1 MQKIVKRGL
10 ALLLCAVL
18 ALGAMS
24 LTPSQAQEAPAP
36 QGQSDYGPLTVYGKA
51 GETTFVPAGY
61 TYVYEEEDGSV
72 YTREAARDMY
82 ISQRVLTP
90 QEAEALAG
98 LEGGETRYL
107 TAEDGSVLQCQDFD
121 AQEAAQYSQAVR
133 EILGDAP
140 LDQGEEISLRSE
152 VYTQE
157 SWVKAMVIFEDAP
170 VASME
175 SMSVRLGQPLG
186 QAEQTAMARIAAQ
199 QAVQTQALEKK
210 LGYDLQVSDHFTLLT
225 NAISVTVQ
233 YGDLQKLNR
242 QPGVKAAFLMPAFSV
257 PESEAPVVQSASQFL
272 PNMHSA
278 GPAMGATGA
287 WDLGYQGEG
296 MSVAI
301 LDTGLSYENPSFIQE
316 PQDQSRVAYTK
327 EDIAAILEANE
338 LHAEALSEE
347 TSLDTVYYSGKVPF
361 GFNYAD
367 GLANFGT
374 DDDTGLGH
382 GTHVAGIVA
391 GNLPEEVQ
399 EQLHMETLGIAPEAQ
414 LIIMKVFDMDGM
426 CYFDYLIAAM
436 EDAIVL
442 GVDCANLSLGS
453 ACGPH
458 YYEGMTEVYDAAREA
473 GIHVVVAAGN
483 DASTGYR
490 SLWGEGLVE
499 SSSVS
504 TGTLGMPG
512 TFDSV
517 LTVASMENPEEISI
531 DAIRGLST
539 VSWYNRAQGFRQFFA
554 YQEAESVP
562 EGMGFKERL
571 VGQFL
576 TYTARWEDAAGKLMF
591 VPFEGGNA
599 DSIMAQAVKAQA
611 AAVVIYDPTPTQE
624 ELLENKYVDFSLT
637 RFEVPMAAT
646 SKSEYDFIWSNLPDK
661 GLLRIDSIWNPS
673 QFAGQISSFSSWGPT
688 DGLTLKPE
696 ITGIGGNV
704 FSAYVGNDYAVA
716 SGTSMASPAVAAS
729 AALVRQYLRE
739 SGVAEEQLPHMVN
752 CLLMSTATPVRDE
765 EHDTLYF
772 VRRQGAGLANA
783 ALAMA
788 SGAYIQVAG
797 TDKAKFELGDDP
809 DRTGSYTMDFQV
821 VNFSDAD
828 KTYRLDTTVLGQTA
842 QGGQFKHGKVTYL
855 VSDYARE
862 LDAAVTSSAANGT
875 ITVPANSTAKV
886 SVTVIL
892 SDADKAYMD
901 ERFPYGSYV
910 EGFVQLL
917 SEDNVTLSVPFLAF
931 YGDFGEGPVLEEG
944 TYETL
949 MGSTESTYITADQF
963 HNSLLGSRPVY
974 DRTLG
979 LSTSATFYLGDT
991 YLADFF
997 CVPSEDWFAG
1007 SHDLPFYPE
1016 MAGISPN
1023 GDGSLDSFHMGL
1035 GLKRNAENIHYTV
1048 KDRASG
1054 KILWEQDTGFVPKTY
1069 YSENAGTVLYAGIS
1083 SAEALSY
1090 EWLFASTRDEEGN
1103 IIYDRNHCLLEEDT
1117 WIDIRAEVTPEYQT
1131 GSPNAN
1137 DTIYFSLYID
1147 NSGPFGAEDV
1157 SFQIEKRNIGSLG
1170 TMKMYE
1176 YDISNSEKWFID
1188 YDYALTL
1195 SYDEEAGQ
1203 WRGNGMLAVT
1213 AGGPLPIHQDSS
1225 SFYNFGVGRNY
1236 IVGDK
1241 LVVIATDRAGNTS
1254 VAAFEQGEAMG
1265 NYVNLAAEKT
1275 ILDPGETL
1283 TIRNTA
1289 ENQYDMQIEWTNNN
1303 PEILEILESDGYS
1316 CTIRALAP
1324 GAASVSGG
1332 FGPYAKSLD
1341 ITVRDPER
1349 ERIAG
1354 QYPDIANHWARE
1366 EIITAIQE
1374 GLFRGTGANTFS
1386 PETALTQGQLVTVL
1400 HRLAGTPEATG
1411 SSFQD
1416 VVEGRYY
1423 TEAVAWAKETGLVKG
1438 VTPERF
1444 YPNSPVTREQFAA
1457 ILYRY
1462 AQLQG
1467 QDVSNQADLSAYLDA
1482 GKLSHYAQ
1490 SPMAWAVAEG
1500 LIRGVSETALC
1511 PKASATRA
1519 QAAVILVRY
1528 FTWEASQAA

>member
-157 SWVKAMVIFEDAP
+157 SWVKAMVIFEDAT

-186 QAEQTAMARIAAQ
+186 QAEQAAMARIAAQ

-414 LIIMKVFDMDGM
+414 LVIMKVFDMDGM

-517 LTVASMENPEEISI
+517 LTVASMENPQEVSFE
-531 DAIRGLST
+531 AIRGLST

-562 EGMGFKERL
+562 EGMGFQERL
-571 VGQFL
+571 AGQFL
-576 TYTARWEDAAGKLMF
+576 TYATRWEEAEGKLMF
-591 VPFEGGNA
+591 APFEGGNA
-599 DSIMAQAVKAQA
+599 DGIMAQAVQAKA
-611 AAVVIYDPTPTQE
+611 AAVVLYSPMVTE
-624 ELLENKYVDFSLT
+624 ELPAGMPVHFSLT

-646 SKSEYDFIWSNLPDK
+646 SRLQYDFIWSNLPDK
-661 GLLRIDSIWNPS
+661 DLLRVDTIWNPS

-788 SGAYIQVAG
+788 SGAYIQVEG
-797 TDKAKFELGDDP
+797 TDKAKLELGDDP

-862 LDAAVTSSAANGT
+862 LDAAVTSSAADGA

-886 SVTVIL
+886 SVTVTL

-917 SEDNVTLSVPFLAF
+917 SEDNVTLSAPFLAF
-931 YGDFGEGPVLEEG
+931 YGDFGEGPALEEG
-944 TYETL
+944 TYDTL
-949 MGSTESTYITADQF
+949 LGGVEYGYTTADQF
-963 HNSLLGSRPVY
+963 HNSLWGTRPVY
-974 DRTLG
+974 DSILG
-979 LSTSATFYLGDT
+979 LSKNTTFYLGDT
-991 YLADFF
+991 
-997 CVPSEDWFAG
+997 CVSDWVRVPAEDSIAHVTT
-1007 SHDLPFYPE
+1007 SFYPE
-1016 MAGISPN
+1016 MAGFSPN
-1023 GDGSLDSFHMGL
+1023 QDGSLDLFQLGL

-1048 KDRASG
+1048 TDRATG
-1054 KILWEQDTGFVPKTY
+1054 EVLWEQDTGFVSKTY
-1069 YSENAGTVLYAGIS
+1069 YSDNAGGVLYAGS
-1083 SAEALSY
+1083 SMDEALSY
-1090 EWLFASTRDEEGN
+1090 EWLFASTRNEEGY
-1103 IIYDRNHCLLEEDT
+1103 ISYDWDHCLLAENT
-1117 WIDIRAEVTPEYQT
+1117 WVDIQAEITPEYQR
-1131 GSPNAN
+1131 GGPNAN
-1137 DTIYFSLYID
+1137 NTVSFSLYID
-1147 NSGPFGAEDV
+1147 NSGPFQAEDISLYV
-1157 SFQIEKRNIGSLG
+1157 EERNTPFG
-1170 TMKMYE
+1170 TYKIYR
-1176 YDISNSEKWFID
+1176 YNIPCSEKWFPD
-1188 YDYALTL
+1188 YSISLDLRYNEST
-1195 SYDEEAGQ
+1195 GQ
-1203 WRGNGMLAVT
+1203 W
-1213 AGGPLPIHQDSS
+1213 GGSGYSAMYDGSPLPMYLDSAS
-1225 SFYNFGVGRNY
+1225 MSATFSHGTNR
-1236 IVGDK
+1236 IDDCDK
-1241 LVVIATDRAGNTS
+1241 VLDVAIDCAGNTS
-1254 VAAFEQGEAMG
+1254 VAVFEQGEAMG
-1265 NYVNLAAEKT
+1265 NYVNLSAEKT

-1386 PETALTQGQLVTVL
+1386 PETALTRGQLVTVL

-1444 YPNSPVTREQFAA
+1444 CPNSPVTREQFAA

-1511 PKASATRA
+1511 PKASSTRA

-1528 FTWEASQAA
+1528 LTWEASQTA

>member
-374 DDDTGLGH
+374 DDDTGLVH

-517 LTVASMENPEEISI
+517 LTVASMENPQEVSFE
-531 DAIRGLST
+531 AIRGLST

-562 EGMGFKERL
+562 EGMGFQERL
-571 VGQFL
+571 AGQFL
-576 TYTARWEDAAGKLMF
+576 TYATRWEDAEGKLMF
-591 VPFEGGNA
+591 APFEGGNA
-599 DSIMAQAVKAQA
+599 DGIMAQAVQAKA
-611 AAVVIYDPTPTQE
+611 AAVVLYSPTVTE
-624 ELLENKYVDFSLT
+624 ELPAGMPVHFSLT

-646 SKSEYDFIWSNLPDK
+646 SRLQYDFIWSNLPDK
-661 GLLRIDSIWNPS
+661 DLLRVDTIWNPS
-673 QFAGQISSFSSWGPT
+673 QFAGQMSSFSSWGPT

-788 SGAYIQVAG
+788 SGAYIQVEG
-797 TDKAKFELGDDP
+797 TDKAKLELGDDP

-862 LDAAVTSSAANGT
+862 LDAAVTSSAADGT

-886 SVTVIL
+886 SVTVTL

-944 TYETL
+944 TYDTL
-949 MGSTESTYITADQF
+949 LGGVEYGYTTADQF
-963 HNSLLGSRPVY
+963 HNSLWGTRPVY
-974 DRTLG
+974 DSILG
-979 LSTSATFYLGDT
+979 LSKNTTFYLGDT
-991 YLADFF
+991 
-997 CVPSEDWFAG
+997 CVSDWVRVPAEDSIAHVTT
-1007 SHDLPFYPE
+1007 SFYPE
-1016 MAGISPN
+1016 TAGFSPN
-1023 GDGSLDSFHMGL
+1023 QDGSLDLFQLGL

-1048 KDRASG
+1048 TDRATG
-1054 KILWEQDTGFVPKTY
+1054 EVLWEQDTGFVSKTY
-1069 YSENAGTVLYAGIS
+1069 YSDNAGGVLYAGS
-1083 SAEALSY
+1083 SMDEALSY
-1090 EWLFASTRDEEGN
+1090 EWLFASTRNEEGY
-1103 IIYDRNHCLLEEDT
+1103 ISYDWDHCLLAENT
-1117 WIDIRAEVTPEYQT
+1117 WVDIQAEITPEYQR
-1131 GSPNAN
+1131 GGPNAN
-1137 DTIYFSLYID
+1137 NTVSFSLYID
-1147 NSGPFGAEDV
+1147 NSGPFQAEDISLYV
-1157 SFQIEKRNIGSLG
+1157 EEMNTPFGTHKIYFYNIPC
-1170 TMKMYE
+1170 
-1176 YDISNSEKWFID
+1176 SEKWFPD
-1188 YDYALTL
+1188 YSISLDLRYNEST
-1195 SYDEEAGQ
+1195 GQ
-1203 WRGNGMLAVT
+1203 W
-1213 AGGPLPIHQDSS
+1213 GGSGYSAMYDGSPLPMYLDSAS
-1225 SFYNFGVGRNY
+1225 MSATFSHGTNR
-1236 IVGDK
+1236 IDDCDK
-1241 LVVIATDRAGNTS
+1241 VLDVAIDCAGNTS
-1254 VAAFEQGEAMG
+1254 VAVFEQGEAMG

-1386 PETALTQGQLVTVL
+1386 PETALTRGQLVTVL

-1444 YPNSPVTREQFAA
+1444 CPNSPVTREQFAA

-1511 PKASATRA
+1511 PKASSTRA

-1528 FTWEASQAA
+1528 LTWEASQTA

>member
-1 MQKIVKRGL
+1 MQKILKRTL
-10 ALLLCAVL
+10 ALFLCAVL
-18 ALGAMS
+18 ALGVMG
-24 LTPSQAQEAPAP
+24 LPQSQAQEAPAP
-36 QGQSDYGPLTVYGKA
+36 QSQNDYGPLTVYGKA

-61 TYVYEEEDGSV
+61 TYVYEEEDGSI
-72 YTREAARDMY
+72 YTREAVRDMY

-90 QEAEALAG
+90 QEAEALAN

-107 TAEDGSVLQCQDFD
+107 TAEDGSVIQCQDFD
-121 AQEAAQYSQAVR
+121 AKEAAQYSQAVR

-157 SWVKAMVIFEDAP
+157 SLVKAMVIFEDAP
-170 VASME
+170 VASMA

-186 QAEQTAMARIAAQ
+186 QAEQAAMARIARQ
-199 QAVQTQALEKK
+199 QTVQTQALEKK

-233 YGDLQKLNR
+233 YGDLQKLNQ

-272 PNMHSA
+272 PNMQSA

-301 LDTGLSYENPSFIQE
+301 IDTGLSYENPSFIQE
-316 PQDQSRVAYTK
+316 PQDQRRVAYTK
-327 EDIAAILEANE
+327 EDIAAILESND

-347 TSLDTVYYSGKVPF
+347 TSLDTVYYSGKIPF
-361 GFNYAD
+361 GFNYGD

-374 DDDTGLGH
+374 DDDTAMGH

-414 LIIMKVFDMDGM
+414 LVIMKVFDMDGM

-436 EDAIVL
+436 EDAIAL

-458 YYEGMTEVYDAAREA
+458 YYEGMTEVYDAARAA
-473 GIHVVVAAGN
+473 GINVVVAAGN

-490 SLWGEGLVE
+490 SLWGDGLVE

-517 LTVASMENPEEISI
+517 LTVASMENPQEVSF

-539 VSWYNRAQGFRQFFA
+539 VSWYNRAQGFRQFFV

-562 EGMGFKERL
+562 EGMGFQERL
-571 VGQFL
+571 AGQFL
-576 TYTARWEDAAGKLMF
+576 TYATRWEDAEGKLMF
-591 VPFEGGNA
+591 APFEGGNA
-599 DSIMAQAVKAQA
+599 DRIMAQAVQAKA
-611 AAVVIYDPTPTQE
+611 AAVILYSSTVTE
-624 ELLENKYVDFSLT
+624 ELPAGMPIHFSLT
-637 RFEVPMAAT
+637 HFEVPMAAT
-646 SKSEYDFIWSNLPDK
+646 SRLQYDFIWSNLPDQD
-661 GLLRIDSIWNPS
+661 LLRVDTIWNPS
-673 QFAGQISSFSSWGPT
+673 QSAGQMSSFSSWGPT

-704 FSAYVGNDYAVA
+704 LSAYIGNDYAIA

-739 SGVAEEQLPHMVN
+739 SGVAEAELPHMVN

-765 EHDTLYF
+765 EHNTLYF

-783 ALAMA
+783 ALATT
-788 SGAYIQVAG
+788 SGAYLQVEG
-797 TDKAKFELGDDP
+797 TDKSKFELGDDP

-821 VNFSDAD
+821 VNFSDTD
-828 KTYRLDTTVLGQTA
+828 KTYRLDATVLGQIA
-842 QGGQFKHGKVTYL
+842 QGGQFKHGEVTYL
-855 VSDYARE
+855 VCDYARE
-862 LDAAVTSSAANGT
+862 LDAAVTSSAPDGT
-875 ITVPANSTAKV
+875 VTVPANSTAKV
-886 SVTVIL
+886 SVTVTL

-917 SEDNVTLSVPFLAF
+917 SEDSVTLSAPFLAF

-944 TYETL
+944 SYDTL
-949 MGSTESTYITADQF
+949 LGGVEYGYTTADQF
-963 HNSLLGSRPVY
+963 HNSLWGTRPVY
-974 DRTLG
+974 DSILG
-979 LSTSATFYLGDT
+979 LSKNTTFYLGDT
-991 YLADFF
+991 CDSDWVR
-997 CVPSEDWFAG
+997 VPAENSIAHVTT
-1007 SHDLPFYPE
+1007 SFYPE
-1016 MAGISPN
+1016 MVGFSPN
-1023 GDGSLDSFHMGL
+1023 RDGSLDLFQMGL

-1048 KDRASG
+1048 TDRATG
-1054 KILWEQDTGFVPKTY
+1054 KVLWEQDTGFVSKTY
-1069 YSENAGTVLYAGIS
+1069 YSDNAGGILYAGS
-1083 SAEALSY
+1083 SMDEALSY
-1090 EWLFASTRDEEGN
+1090 EWLFASTRNEEGY
-1103 IIYDRNHCLLEEDT
+1103 ISYDWDHCLLAENT
-1117 WIDIRAEVTPEYQT
+1117 WVDIQAEVTPEYQRG
-1131 GSPNAN
+1131 GSNAN
-1137 DTIYFSLYID
+1137 DTISFSLYID
-1147 NSGPFGAEDV
+1147 NSGPFQTEDISLCAEDRDTPFGAQKLYYY
-1157 SFQIEKRNIGSLG
+1157 SIPC
-1170 TMKMYE
+1170 
-1176 YDISNSEKWFID
+1176 SEKWFLD
-1188 YDYALTL
+1188 YSISLNLRYHEST
-1195 SYDEEAGQ
+1195 GQ
-1203 WRGNGMLAVT
+1203 W
-1213 AGGPLPIHQDSS
+1213 GGSGYSTMYDGSPLPMYLDSAGIS
-1225 SFYNFGVGRNY
+1225 ARFDHGTNR
-1236 IVGDK
+1236 IDDCDK
-1241 LVVIATDRAGNTS
+1241 ILDLAIDCAGNTS
-1254 VAAFEQGEAMG
+1254 VAVFEQGEAMR
-1265 NYVNLAAEKT
+1265 NYVSLSAEKT
-1275 ILDPGETL
+1275 ILNPGETL
-1283 TIRNTA
+1283 TIQNTA
-1289 ENQYDMQIEWTNNN
+1289 ENPYDIQIEWFNDN

-1316 CTIRALAP
+1316 CTIRALTP
-1324 GAASVSGG
+1324 GTASISGG
-1332 FGPYAKSLD
+1332 FGPYTRSLD

-1349 ERIAG
+1349 EQIAG

-1374 GLFRGTGANTFS
+1374 GLFRGTSANTFS
-1386 PETALTQGQLVTVL
+1386 PETALTRGQLVTVL
-1400 HRLAGTPEATG
+1400 HRLAGSPEATG

-1416 VVEGRYY
+1416 VPQGRYY
-1423 TEAVAWAKETGLVKG
+1423 TEAVAWAKETGLVNG
-1438 VTPERF
+1438 VTAERF
-1444 YPNSPVTREQFAA
+1444 CPNHPVTREQFAA

-1462 AQLQG
+1462 AQHQG
-1467 QDVSNQADLSAYLDA
+1467 QDVSNQADLSAYLDTE
-1482 GKLSHYAQ
+1482 KLSNYAQ
-1490 SPMAWAVAEG
+1490 APMAWAVAEG
-1500 LIRGVSETALC
+1500 LIRGVSDTALC
-1511 PKASATRA
+1511 PKASTTRA

-1528 FTWEASQAA
+1528 LTWTPAA

>member
-186 QAEQTAMARIAAQ
+186 QAEQAAMARIAAQ

-414 LIIMKVFDMDGM
+414 LVIMKVFDMDGM

-517 LTVASMENPEEISI
+517 LTVASMENPQEVSFE
-531 DAIRGLST
+531 AIRGLST

-562 EGMGFKERL
+562 EGMGFQERL
-571 VGQFL
+571 AGQFL
-576 TYTARWEDAAGKLMF
+576 TYATRWEEAEGKLMF
-591 VPFEGGNA
+591 APFEGGNA
-599 DSIMAQAVKAQA
+599 DGIMAQAVQAKA
-611 AAVVIYDPTPTQE
+611 AAVVLYSPMVTE
-624 ELLENKYVDFSLT
+624 ELPAGMPVHFSLT

-646 SKSEYDFIWSNLPDK
+646 SRLQYDFIWSNLPDK
-661 GLLRIDSIWNPS
+661 DLLRVDTIWNPS

-788 SGAYIQVAG
+788 SGAYIQVEG
-797 TDKAKFELGDDP
+797 TDKAKLELGDDP

-862 LDAAVTSSAANGT
+862 LDAAVTSSAADGA

-886 SVTVIL
+886 SVTVTL

-917 SEDNVTLSVPFLAF
+917 SEDNVTLSAPFLAF
-931 YGDFGEGPVLEEG
+931 YGDFGEGPALEEG
-944 TYETL
+944 TYDTL
-949 MGSTESTYITADQF
+949 LGGVEYGYTTADQF
-963 HNSLLGSRPVY
+963 HNSLWGTRPVY
-974 DRTLG
+974 DSILG
-979 LSTSATFYLGDT
+979 LSKNTTFYLGDT
-991 YLADFF
+991 
-997 CVPSEDWFAG
+997 CVSDWV
-1007 SHDLPFYPE
+1007 
-1016 MAGISPN
+1016 
-1023 GDGSLDSFHMGL
+1023 
-1035 GLKRNAENIHYTV
+1035 R
-1048 KDRASG
+1048 
-1054 KILWEQDTGFVPKTY
+1054 VP
-1069 YSENAGTVLYAGIS
+1069 
-1083 SAEALSY
+1083 
-1090 EWLFASTRDEEGN
+1090 
-1103 IIYDRNHCLLEEDT
+1103 
-1117 WIDIRAEVTPEYQT
+1117 
-1131 GSPNAN
+1131 
-1137 DTIYFSLYID
+1137 
-1147 NSGPFGAEDV
+1147 AED
-1157 SFQIEKRNIGSLG
+1157 
-1170 TMKMYE
+1170 
-1176 YDISNSEKWFID
+1176 
-1188 YDYALTL
+1188 
-1195 SYDEEAGQ
+1195 
-1203 WRGNGMLAVT
+1203 
-1213 AGGPLPIHQDSS
+1213 
-1225 SFYNFGVGRNY
+1225 
-1236 IVGDK
+1236 
-1241 LVVIATDRAGNTS
+1241 
-1254 VAAFEQGEAMG
+1254 
-1265 NYVNLAAEKT
+1265 
-1275 ILDPGETL
+1275 
-1283 TIRNTA
+1283 
-1289 ENQYDMQIEWTNNN
+1289 
-1303 PEILEILESDGYS
+1303 
-1316 CTIRALAP
+1316 
-1324 GAASVSGG
+1324 
-1332 FGPYAKSLD
+1332 
-1341 ITVRDPER
+1341 
-1349 ERIAG
+1349 
-1354 QYPDIANHWARE
+1354 
-1366 EIITAIQE
+1366 
-1374 GLFRGTGANTFS
+1374 
-1386 PETALTQGQLVTVL
+1386 
-1400 HRLAGTPEATG
+1400 
-1411 SSFQD
+1411 
-1416 VVEGRYY
+1416 
-1423 TEAVAWAKETGLVKG
+1423 
-1438 VTPERF
+1438 
-1444 YPNSPVTREQFAA
+1444 
-1457 ILYRY
+1457 
-1462 AQLQG
+1462 
-1467 QDVSNQADLSAYLDA
+1467 
-1482 GKLSHYAQ
+1482 
-1490 SPMAWAVAEG
+1490 
-1500 LIRGVSETALC
+1500 
-1511 PKASATRA
+1511 
-1519 QAAVILVRY
+1519 
-1528 FTWEASQAA
+1528 

>member
-152 VYTQE
+152 IYTQE
-157 SWVKAMVIFEDAP
+157 SW
-170 VASME
+170 
-175 SMSVRLGQPLG
+175 
-186 QAEQTAMARIAAQ
+186 
-199 QAVQTQALEKK
+199 
-210 LGYDLQVSDHFTLLT
+210 
-225 NAISVTVQ
+225 
-233 YGDLQKLNR
+233 
-242 QPGVKAAFLMPAFSV
+242 VKAAFLMPAFSV

-414 LIIMKVFDMDGM
+414 LVIMKVFDMDGM

-539 VSWYNRAQGFRQFFA
+539 VSWYNRAQGFRQFFV

-788 SGAYIQVAG
+788 SGAYIQVEG
-797 TDKAKFELGDDP
+797 TDKAKLELGDDP

-821 VNFSDAD
+821 VNYSDAD

-862 LDAAVTSSAANGT
+862 LDAAVTSSAADGT
-875 ITVPANSTAKV
+875 ITVSANSTAKV
-886 SVTVIL
+886 SVTVTL

-1048 KDRASG
+1048 TDRASG

-1117 WIDIRAEVTPEYQT
+1117 WVDIRAEVTPEYQT

-1225 SFYNFGVGRNY
+1225 SFYNFGVRRNY

-1316 CTIRALAP
+1316 CTIQALAP

-1354 QYPDIANHWARE
+1354 QYPDIANHWAKE

-1386 PETALTQGQLVTVL
+1386 PETTLTRGQLVTVL

-1416 VVEGRYY
+1416 VEEGRYY

-1444 YPNSPVTREQFAA
+1444 CPNSPVTREQFAA

-1511 PKASATRA
+1511 PKASSTRA

-1528 FTWEASQAA
+1528 LTWEASQTA

>member
-1 MQKIVKRGL
+1 MHKILKRSL
-10 ALLLCAVL
+10 ALFLCAVL
-18 ALGAMS
+18 ALGAMG
-24 LTPSQAQEAPAP
+24 LTPSQAQEAPAAE
-36 QGQSDYGPLTVYGKA
+36 GQHDYGPLTVYGKA

-107 TAEDGSVLQCQDFD
+107 TGEDGSVLQCQDFD
-121 AQEAAQYSQAVR
+121 AKEAAQYSQAVR

-140 LDQGEEISLRSE
+140 LEQGEQVSVQSQLYTRESL
-152 VYTQE
+152 
-157 SWVKAMVIFEDAP
+157 VKAMVVFEDAP

-175 SMSVRLGQPLG
+175 TMSVRLGQPLG
-186 QAEQTAMARIAAQ
+186 QAEQAAMARIAAQ

-210 LGYDLQVSDHFTLLT
+210 LGYCLQVSDHFTLLT
-225 NAISVTVQ
+225 NAISVTVK
-233 YGDLQKLNR
+233 YGDLQVLGK

-272 PNMHSA
+272 PNMQSA
-278 GPAMGATGA
+278 GPAMGAAGA
-287 WDLGYQGEG
+287 WDLGYRGEG

-301 LDTGLSYENPSFIQE
+301 IDTGLSYENPSFMQE

-327 EDIAAILEANE
+327 ADIAAILEAND

-347 TSLDTVYYSGKVPF
+347 TSLDTVYHSGKVPF
-361 GFNYAD
+361 GFNYGD

-374 DDDTGLGH
+374 DDDTGMGH

-414 LIIMKVFDMDGM
+414 LVIMKVFDMDGM

-436 EDAIVL
+436 EDAIAL

-473 GIHVVVAAGN
+473 GINVVVAAGN

-490 SLWGEGLVE
+490 SLWGDGLVE

-517 LTVASMENPEEISI
+517 LTVASMENPEEVSL
-531 DAIRGLST
+531 DAIRGLPT
-539 VSWYNRAQGFRQFFA
+539 VSWYNRARDFRQYFA
-554 YQEAESVP
+554 YQEAEDVP
-562 EGMGFKERL
+562 EGMGFQDRL
-571 VGQFL
+571 AGQFL
-576 TYTARWEDAAGKLMF
+576 TYTTRWEDAEGKLMF
-591 VPFEGGNA
+591 APFEGGNA
-599 DSIMAQAVKAQA
+599 DSMMAQAVQAGA
-611 AAVVIYDPTPTQE
+611 AAVVLYSPTVTE
-624 ELLENKYVDFSLT
+624 ELPSGMPVPFSLSS
-637 RFEVPMAAT
+637 FEVPMAAT
-646 SKSEYDFIWSNLPDK
+646 SKIQYDFIWSNLPDQD
-661 GLLRIDSIWNPS
+661 LLRVDTIWNPS
-673 QFAGQISSFSSWGPT
+673 QFAGQMSSFSSWGPT

-704 FSAYVGNDYAVA
+704 FSAYIGNDYAVA

-788 SGAYIQVAG
+788 SGAYIQVEG
-797 TDKAKFELGDDP
+797 TDKAKLELGDDP
-809 DRTGSYTMDFQV
+809 DRTGSYTMGFQV
-821 VNFSDAD
+821 VNFSDTG
-828 KTYRLDTTVLGQTA
+828 KTYRLDTTVLGQIA
-842 QGGQFKHGKVTYL
+842 QGGQFKHGEVTYL
-855 VSDYARE
+855 VTDYARE
-862 LDAAVTSSAANGT
+862 LDAAVTSSAAGGT
-875 ITVPANSTAKV
+875 ITVPANSTVTV
-886 SVTVIL
+886 SVTVAL
-892 SDADKAYMD
+892 SDADKAYLE

-917 SEDNVTLSVPFLAF
+917 SEDSVTLSVPFLAF

-949 MGSTESTYITADQF
+949 MGSPEAAYTTADQF
-963 HNSLLGSRPVY
+963 HNSLWSGRPVY

-979 LSTSATFYLGDT
+979 LATTATFYLGDT
-991 YLADFF
+991 YLEDYHCIPA
-997 CVPSEDWFAG
+997 EDWTSG

-1023 GDGSLDSFHMGL
+1023 ADSSLDLFQMGL

-1048 KDRASG
+1048 TDRATG
-1054 KILWEQDTGFVPKTY
+1054 QILWEQDTGFVPKTY
-1069 YSENAGTVLYAGIS
+1069 YSENAGTVLYAGIDR
-1083 SAEALSY
+1083 AEALSY

-1103 IIYDRNHCLLEEDT
+1103 ISYDWNHCLLAEDT
-1117 WIDIRAEVTPEYQT
+1117 WVDIQAEVTPEYQSN
-1131 GSPNAN
+1131 SPNAN
-1137 DTIYFSLYID
+1137 DTIRFSLYLD
-1147 NSGPFGAEDV
+1147 NSGPFRAEDV
-1157 SFQIEKRNIGSLG
+1157 SFQIEEKTMGSLG
-1170 TMKMYE
+1170 VKKMYI
-1176 YDISNSEKWFID
+1176 YNVPSSEKWFVD
-1188 YDYALTL
+1188 YNYALTL
-1195 SYDEEAGQ
+1195 SYDKQANQ
-1203 WRGNGMLAVT
+1203 WRGAGMLAVYV
-1213 AGGPLPIHQDSS
+1213 GGPLPIYQDSGA
-1225 SFYNFGVGRNY
+1225 FYNFGIGKNY
-1236 IVGDK
+1236 FDGDK
-1241 LVVIATDRAGNTS
+1241 LVNIATDLAGNTS
-1254 VAAFEQGEAMG
+1254 VAVFEQGEAMR
-1265 NYVNLAAEKT
+1265 NYVNLSADKT

-1283 TIRNTA
+1283 TIQNTA
-1289 ENQYDMQIEWTNNN
+1289 ENLYDIQIEWFNDN
-1303 PEILEILESDGYS
+1303 PEILEILESDGYR
-1316 CTIRALAP
+1316 CTVRALTP
-1324 GAASVSGG
+1324 GTASISGG
-1332 FGPYAKSLD
+1332 IGPYTKSLD

-1366 EIITAIQE
+1366 DIITAIQR
-1374 GLFRGTGANTFS
+1374 GLFCGTGANTFS
-1386 PETALTQGQLVTVL
+1386 PEAPLTRAQLVTVL
-1400 HRLAGTPEATG
+1400 HRLAGSPEATG

-1416 VVEGRYY
+1416 VGKDQYY
-1423 TEAVAWAKETGLVKG
+1423 TEAVAWAKEQGLVNG

-1444 YPNSPVTREQFAA
+1444 CPNRPVTREQFAA

-1462 AQLQG
+1462 AKLRG
-1467 QDVSNQADLSAYLDA
+1467 QDVSNRADLSAYPDA
-1482 GKLSHYAQ
+1482 GALSGYAQ
-1490 SPMAWAVAEG
+1490 APMAWAVAEG

-1511 PKASATRA
+1511 PGSSSTRA

-1528 FTWEASQAA
+1528 LTWEASQTA